1 MKRFIYS
8 IFILICS
15 ITVVSCGNGKKEI
28 SETPTAMDGLVMV
41 TRAQFDQA
49 GMELGT
55 MQDKE
60 FPTIVKAAGVI
71 DVPPENRSVVSATM
85 GGYIKSLP
93 FLIGDAVTKGQV
105 LMSIENPEFVTLQ
118 QDYMEVHGQL
128 DYLKSEYD
136 RQKTMLSENITS
148 QKSFLKA
155 ESQYKTA
162 QAKYNGLR
170 MQLVMLNISPE
181 KVEAGDVT
189 SSVTIFS
196 PISGSITQVNVS
208 KGSYVA
214 PATPIIEIVDNDHIH
229 IELSV
234 FEKDIMKVKKGQ
246 KIDFKVPEASPD
258 TFVAEVYLVGTSIGK
273 ERTIM
278 VHGHLEDDENHNFL
292 TGMFVDASIVTE
304 SFLAKALPNE
314 SIVNLENKNYVL
326 ALEKEEDG
334 IYYFREMG
342 VKATDG
348 YGGYTPIENGKMFK
362 QTDRFLTKGAFNL
375 LGE

>member
-28 SETPTAMDGLVMV
+28 SEIPTAMDGLVMV

-148 QKSFLKA
+148 KKSFLKA
-155 ESQYKTA
+155 ESEYKTA

-196 PISGSITQVNVS
+196 PISGSITQVNVT

-342 VKATDG
+342 VKATDS
-348 YGGYTPIENGKMFK
+348 YRGYTPIKNGKMFK

>member
-155 ESQYKTA
+155 ESEYKTA

-196 PISGSITQVNVS
+196 PISGSITQVNVT

>member
-28 SETPTAMDGLVMV
+28 SEIPTAMDGLVMV

-155 ESQYKTA
+155 ESEYKTA

>member
-28 SETPTAMDGLVMV
+28 SEIPTAMDGLVMV

-118 QDYMEVHGQL
+118 QDYMEIHGQL

-214 PATPIIEIVDNDHIH
+214 PATPIIEIVDNDHLKRI
-229 IELSV
+229 
-234 FEKDIMKVKKGQ
+234 
-246 KIDFKVPEASPD
+246 
-258 TFVAEVYLVGTSIGK
+258 
-273 ERTIM
+273 
-278 VHGHLEDDENHNFL
+278 
-292 TGMFVDASIVTE
+292 
-304 SFLAKALPNE
+304 
-314 SIVNLENKNYVL
+314 
-326 ALEKEEDG
+326 
-334 IYYFREMG
+334 
-342 VKATDG
+342 
-348 YGGYTPIENGKMFK
+348 
-362 QTDRFLTKGAFNL
+362 
-375 LGE
+375 

>member
-155 ESQYKTA
+155 ESEYKTA

-342 VKATDG
+342 VKATDS
-348 YGGYTPIENGKMFK
+348 YRGYTPIKNGKMFK